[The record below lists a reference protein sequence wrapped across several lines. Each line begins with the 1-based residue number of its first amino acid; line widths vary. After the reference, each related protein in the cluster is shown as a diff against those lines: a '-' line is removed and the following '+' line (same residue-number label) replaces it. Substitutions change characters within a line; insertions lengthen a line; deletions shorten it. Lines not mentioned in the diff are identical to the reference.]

1 MKRLSAW
8 LAMTG
13 AVFLAASLTLAI
25 SQAPLGSP
33 IFFVCAGAA
42 AAAYLG
48 ILVRFCNEPAVPPKM
63 VVTAVLLSLAFRAP
77 LVAPRVNSDSDMVRY
92 LWDGRVQVHGFNPY
106 HVIPSDPA
114 VASIHTDETRAM
126 PSVRTRTPYPPAAQ
140 LFFRLVVSIY
150 DSTRTMK
157 LALVACDLL
166 TMFIVWRW
174 LPLIGRPQWLVV
186 AYAWN
191 PLVVLEVAHSG
202 HIDVLGALWVVT
214 SAYWLTRRRT
224 ALASIALVMAI
235 ATKLLPIV
243 LVPLFWRR
251 VRLRDACAG
260 AAFLAV
266 LYLLYT
272 QQGVLPFGAVP
283 NVVAHIRFNGP
294 LFRTVAQLA
303 TPQGAALFA
312 VTSGVVVAAWC
323 RWKRGVEDPSSWA
336 WPMAIALAGAPVIYP
351 WYLLYFTPFLLTLAV
366 LPLTTWT
373 LTVTSTYI
381 VWQLAYEYG
390 ARWAVP
396 SLVMMCEYGLPALV
410 AAAVLGR
417 SRIGAALKARKA
429 AATKTNDSVEGI
441 T

>member
-1 MKRLSAW
+1 
-8 LAMTG
+8 
-13 AVFLAASLTLAI
+13 
-25 SQAPLGSP
+25 
-33 IFFVCAGAA
+33 
-42 AAAYLG
+42 
-48 ILVRFCNEPAVPPKM
+48 
-63 VVTAVLLSLAFRAP
+63 
-77 LVAPRVNSDSDMVRY
+77 
-92 LWDGRVQVHGFNPY
+92 
-106 HVIPSDPA
+106 
-114 VASIHTDETRAM
+114 
-126 PSVRTRTPYPPAAQ
+126 
-140 LFFRLVVSIY
+140 
-150 DSTRTMK
+150 
-157 LALVACDLL
+157 
-166 TMFIVWRW
+166 
-174 LPLIGRPQWLVV
+174 
-186 AYAWN
+186 
-191 PLVVLEVAHSG
+191 
-202 HIDVLGALWVVT
+202 
-214 SAYWLTRRRT
+214 
-224 ALASIALVMAI
+224 MAI

-272 QQGVLPFGAVP
+272 QHGVLPFGAVP

-294 LFRTVAQLA
+294 LFRSVAQLA

-323 RWKRGVEDPSSWA
+323 RWKLGVDDPSSWA

-381 VWQLAYEYG
+381 VWRLAHEYG

-396 SLVMMCEYGLPALV
+396 SAVMVCEYGLPALV

-417 SRIGAALKARKA
+417 SRIGPLLKTRKA
-429 AATKTNDSVEGI
+429 AAAKSNDSVEGI